1 MSIALVVPPTYAP
14 IPPAIHP
21 RHADI
26 DAQTT
31 AWAHAFGIG
40 SAGLRERLVTQ
51 QIGTFAARILPSGRR
66 EVVQVLG
73 DFVLWLFG
81 VDDGLCEEG
90 ALGRTPGALN
100 ASLQRLL
107 WVAEHPEADI
117 LAGDPLARGLRDL
130 RARVAEY
137 GTAGQTK
144 AWIDALREYFLSV
157 VWEAS
162 HRTADSVPELDDY
175 TLMRLYDGAT
185 TVVLPMLEMAHGY
198 ELRPEERAL
207 PGIRAA
213 AQAASFVICWD
224 NDLFSYHK
232 EVKERGRTGGY
243 YLNVIRV
250 LEHHRGLSSH
260 QALAEA
266 VSQRDRVMV
275 LFQRLCRALGE
286 QGSPQLRQYL
296 DDLGHF
302 VRGSMDWG
310 ISSVRYTTPDDPAAL
325 PARFSSTP
333 TSTGPVDIPSI
344 TWWWDVLDRLDGTA
358 AHRLPQPATPPLVG
372 ARVGAMN
379 GFSW

>member
-1 MSIALVVPPTYAP
+1 MSTALIVPPTYAP

-21 RHADI
+21 LHADI
-26 DAQTT
+26 DARTA
-31 AWAHAFGIG
+31 AWAHAFDIG
-40 SAGLRERLVTQ
+40 SAGLRKRLVTQ
-51 QIGTFAARILPSGRR
+51 EIGSFASRILPSGRT

-90 ALGRTPGALN
+90 DLGLAPGALN
-100 ASLQRLL
+100 AALQRLL
-107 WVAEHPEADI
+107 WVAEHPEAAI
-117 LAGDPLARGLRDL
+117 LTDDPLARGLRDL

-157 VWEAS
+157 IWEAS
-162 HRTADSVPELDDY
+162 HRTAGSVPELDDY

-207 PGIRAA
+207 PGVRAA

-232 EVKERGRTGGY
+232 EVKERSRTGGY

-250 LEHHRGLSSH
+250 LEHHRGLPTGR
-260 QALAEA
+260 AVTEA
-266 VSQRDRVMV
+266 IGQRDRVMV
-275 LFQRLCRALGE
+275 LFQQLCAALAE

-296 DDLGHF
+296 ADLGHF

-310 ISSVRYTTPDDPAAL
+310 ITSVRYTTPDDPAAL
-325 PARFSSTP
+325 PARFSATP
-333 TSTGPVDIPSI
+333 TGTGPVDIPSI
-344 TWWWDVLDRLDGTA
+344 AWWWEVLDQLTGTA
-358 AHRLPQPATPPLVG
+358 PHRAPLGAGLSLAG
-372 ARVGAMN
+372 ARAGVAE